1 MIDKL
6 LVSFG
11 LKYLAAKMDGYKSY
25 SGAAGKIIGGV
36 VSILTGITGTIS
48 YMYPESELPDMDIET
63 ILGLFG
69 GGFYAISS
77 GIQGI
82 GLAHKL
88 GKATETK
95 EISK

>member
-36 VSILTGITGTIS
+36 VSILGDLVEDS
-48 YMYPESELPDMDIET
+48 MQLPPVFKESDLLINWGKLP
-63 ILGLFG
+63 
-69 GGFYAISS
+69 
-77 GIQGI
+77 
-82 GLAHKL
+82 KL
-88 GKATETK
+88 RRYQNDSEKG
-95 EISK
+95 S